1 MRKFLTCLI
10 LSFALLLL
18 VLPAREVSAQDPTP
32 SPSGP
37 VYVVQKGD
45 TLFSI
50 AYRFG
55 LTVDDLMRVNTF
67 VNPDILSTGT
77 EIVIPGLDGVSGKL
91 VTETIPLGENLRS
104 LSIRYQ
110 IRPDQITHLNHLT
123 GPTEVFAGASLVIPD
138 PGDASQPQIDTLL
151 QPGQSLFELAVA
163 NQQNPWALADINLL
177 SSTNDLLPGEA
188 VFSPPGSTPAQSI
201 SLASPYLQD
210 IQIDP
215 LPLVQGFTSV
225 VKVTAGQPIE
235 LSGTLA
241 GNDLK
246 FFPNGENQWV
256 ALQGIDAM
264 ADPGIYPITLQ
275 GKLPDGKVFSFEQM
289 VILQAAGYTTENIN
303 GVDPATTD
311 PANTVPENEKL
322 ATLITPATATR
333 YWDDLFTSPGYDP
346 NWITS
351 WFGTRR
357 AYNGS
362 SNYSAYHTGI
372 DYGGGPG
379 LEIKADAPGVVVFT
393 GPLIVRGNA
402 TVIDHGWG
410 VYSAFYHQSEFKVK
424 VGDQVSAG
432 QVIGIYGGTGR
443 VTGPHLHWEIWVNG
457 VVVNPLTWLERTYP

>member
-1 MRKFLTCLI
+1 MRKSLTSLI
-10 LSFALLLL
+10 LSFALLFFLL
-18 VLPAREVSAQDPTP
+18 PTGQVSAQDP

-37 VYVVQKGD
+37 VYVVQQGD

-55 LTVDDLMRVNTF
+55 VTVNDLLRVNTF
-67 VNPDILSTGT
+67 VNPDLLSPGT
-77 EIVIPGLDGVSGKL
+77 EIIIPGLDGVSGKL

-138 PGDASQPQIDTLL
+138 PGDAPQPQINALL
-151 QPGQSLFELAVA
+151 QPGESLFELAVI

-188 VFSPPGSTPAQSI
+188 IFTPPGSSPVQSI

-225 VKVTAGQPIE
+225 VKVAASQPVD

-241 GNDLK
+241 GNNLK
-246 FFPNGENQWV
+246 FFPNGENQWA

-275 GKLPDGKVFSFEQM
+275 GTLPDGKTFSFEQM
-289 VILQAAGYTTENIN
+289 VILQAAGYVTENIN
-303 GVDPATTD
+303 GVDPTTTD

-322 ATLITPATATR
+322 AALVAPATATR
-333 YWDDLFTSPGYDP
+333 YWDNLFTSPGYDP

-357 AYNGS
+357 AYNGDS
-362 SNYSAYHTGI
+362 IYSAYHTGI

-393 GPLIVRGNA
+393 GSLIVRGNA